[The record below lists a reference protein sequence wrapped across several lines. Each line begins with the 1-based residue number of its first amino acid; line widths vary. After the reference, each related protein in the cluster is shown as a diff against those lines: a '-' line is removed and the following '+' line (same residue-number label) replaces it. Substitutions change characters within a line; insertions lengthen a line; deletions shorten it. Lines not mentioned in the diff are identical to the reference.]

1 MAEKP
6 ENIVRF
12 LFSRQPGSD
21 REMLVNTDA
30 SGKVQGISGDKDHFS
45 PQLATGVPVTEIFP
59 FLSAYFPAS
68 SGETIDLPRLA
79 WEGMF
84 LHVLIFGEQ
93 ASGTWILFS
102 DVSEEVQEMQQQIQ
116 KNNDFVLRH
125 KSQFSFENPFGNLH
139 LFNVASFIKT
149 KENKFLPL
157 GVSPAWMEKY
167 FTDIA
172 GASSGVDL
180 VEVFPYLEVFL
191 LEAQAHW
198 DAREESLL
206 GSDMWIESPVPD
218 KELHLRAFAISKN
231 ANHYL
236 LIRLLEHDDTPVSQR
251 TIQKAREHQ
260 LLYEKLQKTEKE
272 LKKLLYYKDKFV
284 SIVSHDLRSPMASV
298 VSIAEMLLT
307 DGELVACMNDFNR
320 EMLQSMKE
328 ELERLLEYN
337 NRLYHWSNL
346 ELGNFKL
353 DMEKYSV
360 KKLIENALQTAKSK
374 MDAKKIRSEA
384 VVPEDFEMEMDVSL
398 FSQVF
403 NNLLGN
409 AVKFTPE
416 GGKITVGVVRENDA
430 VRFFVSD
437 TGVGMPEKMQKSIF
451 AGVPNE
457 STLGTAGE
465 KGSGLGLD
473 IVRKIVEAHGFTIA
487 VKSKQGEGTTF
498 TITAPIE
505 TGSGRPAY

>member
-1 MAEKP
+1 MENKP
-6 ENIVRF
+6 ENIVQF
-12 LFSRQPGSD
+12 LFARRPDSHREVLVKTDPDGNILEITGNKDLFSTDLKPGTPLG
-21 REMLVNTDA
+21 EV
-30 SGKVQGISGDKDHFS
+30 
-45 PQLATGVPVTEIFP
+45 FP
-59 FLSAYFPAS
+59 FLSAFFPV
-68 SGETIDLPRLA
+68 SGNETIDLPRLA
-79 WEGMF
+79 WKKMF
-84 LHVLIFGEQ
+84 LHFLIFKDRDHF
-93 ASGTWILFS
+93 TWTLIS
-102 DVSEEVQEMQQQIQ
+102 DVSEEVGNMQGPIQ
-116 KNNDFVLRH
+116 RNNELALRH
-125 KSQFSFENPFGNLH
+125 KTQFSFENPFGNLH
-139 LFNVASFIKT
+139 LFQVAAFIKT
-149 KENKFLPL
+149 KEGKFVPL
-157 GVSPAWMEKY
+157 GTAPDWMDNFFPELAAIR
-167 FTDIA
+167 TGI
-172 GASSGVDL
+172 DL
-180 VEVFPYLEVFL
+180 TEIFPYLEVFL
-191 LEAQAHW
+191 PEAQDFWKTRA
-198 DAREESLL
+198 ETLL
-206 GSDMWIESPVPD
+206 GSDMWIETPVPD
-218 KELHLRAFAISKN
+218 TELHFRAYATSKN
-231 ANHYL
+231 ENHYL
-236 LIRLLEHDDTPVSQR
+236 MVRLLDSDDIPINQR

-272 LKKLLYYKDKFV
+272 LKQLLYYKDKFV

-307 DGELVACMNDFNR
+307 DEELVACMSDFNR

-353 DMEKYSV
+353 DREKYSV
-360 KKLIENALQTAKSK
+360 KKLMENALQTAKSK
-374 MDAKKIRSEA
+374 MEAKKIRAEA

-416 GGKITVGVVRENDA
+416 GGKITAGVVRENDA

-437 TGVGMPEKMQKSIF
+437 TGVGMPEKVQKSIF

-473 IVRKIVEAHGFTIA
+473 IVRKIVEAHGFNIS
-487 VKSKQGEGTTF
+487 VKSEPGRGTTF
-498 TITAPIE
+498 TITAPKE
-505 TGSGRPAY
+505 SD